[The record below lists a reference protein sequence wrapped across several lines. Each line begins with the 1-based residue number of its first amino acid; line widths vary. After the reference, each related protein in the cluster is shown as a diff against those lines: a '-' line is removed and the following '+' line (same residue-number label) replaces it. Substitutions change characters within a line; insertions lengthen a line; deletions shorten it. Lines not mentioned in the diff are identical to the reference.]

1 MNPNE
6 LGEFSTALLES
17 ARVIGKTIGAEDAKP
32 LFKYLSKHPLKIVI
46 QAMDRALRKRDPD
59 DIFQRTQLLNGPEI
73 EEAIKEIMKE
83 ALPTKDQGKVN
94 SCKICSGN
102 GWLTFIEKGKGMKV
116 YPCRCLYETAQEAL
130 RRTKRPGSF
139 DSSLDFAR
147 KNIVKAYEYH
157 QRTWGD
163 QL

>member
-32 LFKYLSKHPLKIVI
+32 LFNYLSKHPLKVVI

-73 EEAIKEIMKE
+73 EESIKEIMSE
-83 ALPTKDQGKVN
+83 ALPKGKEGKVN
-94 SCKICSGN
+94 RCKICNGN
-102 GWLTFIEKGKGMKV
+102 GWLYFFNSEGIMKA
-116 YPCRCLYETAQEAL
+116 YPCRCLYESAQEAL
-130 RRTKRPGSF
+130 RRTKRPGSL
-139 DSSLDFAR
+139 DATLDFAR
-147 KNIVKAYEYH
+147 KNIVAAYEYH
-157 QRTWGD
+157 QKKWGD